1 MQDLRGL
8 SLSVACEISKSGYT
22 HTSVPPILKSFC
34 ADELITVLPRCLSTK
49 LFSVYAKNQ
58 CKFMEA
64 RFLNNSETEMI
75 ISFDPKSGEKHRE
88 KRGETKWPNRVHGET
103 SENMQRNVETM
114 EHPGRN
120 AERMRIHS
128 DESDSIPN
136 FFNNTK
142 LVQKSDTDARTC
154 T

>member
-1 MQDLRGL
+1 
-8 SLSVACEISKSGYT
+8 
-22 HTSVPPILKSFC
+22 
-34 ADELITVLPRCLSTK
+34 
-49 LFSVYAKNQ
+49 
-58 CKFMEA
+58 MEA

-142 LVQKSDTDARTC
+142 LVQKSDFGSKDSSFSKDFPMKQNGMYEAEKS
-154 T
+154 